1 MSAAPK
7 IPLNPQPRRPRE
19 IAWLLG
25 MCAMLLTALLPFS
38 GYVAALPLI
47 QAEWNAGGAAAGAAF
62 SAYLAGYAVSAL
74 LILPATDRIPAGAVF
89 FASAVVSALGNALFP
104 ILAFDVWSASLLR
117 FIAGVGLVG
126 LYMPGLRL
134 IAAAFPASARGAAM
148 GMYVT
153 AFYAANSVS
162 LLAAG
167 FLLSDF
173 EWRRALLILAALSAL
188 SVPMALAL
196 TRGRSANSS
205 ANAGAAS
212 GTSSSA
218 PSGGGLR
225 LSVLADKRP
234 RAFVIGYSL
243 HAMELYA
250 VRVWLPGLLAAAQAA
265 RGADVSEAAVS
276 AAALGGIALA
286 AGAAGPVMGG
296 ALSDRFGRAPS
307 AMAIFALSGACCLA
321 VGWAALAPWWLA
333 LALACALGWAT
344 AADSSI
350 YSTAIAETADPDTL
364 GSSMALQAFFGFMG
378 GVVGPVYMGAILD
391 FAPES
396 TRWGIGFG
404 GASALSLAAIVALNS
419 ARKSERR
426 APPADG
432 G

>member
-1 MSAAPK
+1 
-7 IPLNPQPRRPRE
+7 
-19 IAWLLG
+19 
-25 MCAMLLTALLPFS
+25 MLLTALLPFS
-38 GYVAALPLI
+38 GYVAALPFI
-47 QAEWNAGGAAAGAAF
+47 QLEWDAGNAAAGAAF

-74 LILPATDRIPAGAVF
+74 LILPATDRIPTGAVF

-104 ILAFDVWSASLLR
+104 ILASDVWSASALR
-117 FIAGVGLVG
+117 FVAGVGLVG

-134 IAAAFPASARGAAM
+134 IAAAFPASGRGAAM

-162 LLAAG
+162 LFASG
-167 FLLSDF
+167 VLLDDY
-173 EWRRALLILAALSAL
+173 EWRRALLILAAVSAL
-188 SVPMALAL
+188 SVPMSFAL
-196 TRGRSANSS
+196 TRGRNANPN
-205 ANAGAAS
+205 ANPNAAS
-212 GTSSSA
+212 GSSA
-218 PSGGGLR
+218 SSGGVGLR
-225 LSVLADKRP
+225 LSVLAAKRP
-234 RAFVIGYSL
+234 RAFIIGYSL

-250 VRVWLPGLLAAAQAA
+250 VRVWLPGLLAAARAA
-265 RGADVSEAAVS
+265 RGAGVAQAAAS
-276 AAALGGIALA
+276 AATLGGIALA
-286 AGAAGPVMGG
+286 AGAVGPVMGG

-321 VGWAALAPWWLA
+321 VGWANLAPWWLA

-350 YSTAIAETADPDTL
+350 YSTAIAETADPATL

-391 FAPES
+391 FAPET

-404 GASALSLAAIVALNS
+404 GVSALSAAALIALNS
-419 ARKSERR
+419 ARKPDERR
-426 APPADG
+426 AQSANG

>member
-1 MSAAPK
+1 MPS
-7 IPLNPQPRRPRE
+7 IPHSNPNRPVRE

-38 GYVAALPLI
+38 GYVAALPFI
-47 QAEWNAGGAAAGAAF
+47 QAEWGVGGAAAGAVY

-89 FASAVVSALGNALFP
+89 LASAVLSAVGNALFP
-104 ILAFDVWSASLLR
+104 ILAFDVWSASALR

-134 IAAAFPASARGAAM
+134 IAAAFPASGRGAAM

-153 AFYAANSVS
+153 AFYAANAAS

-167 FLLSDF
+167 FLLDGGF
-173 EWRRALLILAALSAL
+173 EWRPALLILAAASAL
-188 SVPMALAL
+188 SVPAAFAL
-196 TRGRSANSS
+196 TRGRSANPPSS
-205 ANAGAAS
+205 PSS
-212 GTSSSA
+212 G
-218 PSGGGLR
+218 GGGLR
-225 LSVLADKRP
+225 LSVLADGRP

-265 RGADVSEAAVS
+265 RGADIAQAAAS
-276 AAALGGIALA
+276 AATVGGIALA
-286 AGAAGPVMGG
+286 AGAVGPVMGG
-296 ALSDRFGRAPS
+296 ALSDRFGRARS

-321 VGWAALAPWWLA
+321 VGWASLAPWWIA
-333 LALACALGWAT
+333 VALACALGWAI

-350 YSTAIAETADPDTL
+350 YSTAIAEAADPKTL

-378 GVVGPVYMGAILD
+378 GVAGPIYMGAILD
-391 FAPES
+391 YAPET
-396 TRWGIGFG
+396 TRWAIGFG
-404 GASALSLAAIVALNS
+404 GVSALSVAALVALNS
-419 ARKSERR
+419 ARKSERAR
-426 APPADG
+426 PPSATAG

>member
-1 MSAAPK
+1 MP
-7 IPLNPQPRRPRE
+7 PTPNPNPPIRQ

-38 GYVAALPLI
+38 GYVAALPFI
-47 QAEWNAGGAAAGAAF
+47 QAEWEVGGAAAGAVY

-89 FASAVVSALGNALFP
+89 LASAVLSAVGNALFP
-104 ILAFDVWSASLLR
+104 ILASDVWSASALR

-134 IAAAFPASARGAAM
+134 IAAAFPASSRGAAM

-153 AFYAANSVS
+153 AFYAANAVS

-167 FLLSDF
+167 FLLDGGF
-173 EWRRALLILAALSAL
+173 EWRPALLILAAASAL
-188 SVPMALAL
+188 SVPMAFAL
-196 TRGRSANSS
+196 TRGRSANPP
-205 ANAGAAS
+205 
-212 GTSSSA
+212 SA
-218 PSGGGLR
+218 PSSGGGLR
-225 LSVLADKRP
+225 LSVLADGRP

-265 RGADVSEAAVS
+265 RGADIAQAAAS
-276 AAALGGIALA
+276 AATVGGIALA
-286 AGAAGPVMGG
+286 AGAVGPVMGG
-296 ALSDRFGRAPS
+296 ALSDRFGRARS

-321 VGWAALAPWWLA
+321 VGWASLAPWWVA
-333 LALACALGWAT
+333 VALACALGWAI

-350 YSTAIAETADPDTL
+350 YSTAIAEAADPKTL

-378 GVVGPVYMGAILD
+378 GVAGPIYMGAILD
-391 FAPES
+391 YAPET
-396 TRWGIGFG
+396 TRWAIGFG
-404 GASALSLAAIVALNS
+404 GVSALSVAALVALNS
-419 ARKSERR
+419 ARKSERAR
-426 APPADG
+426 PPSAPAG